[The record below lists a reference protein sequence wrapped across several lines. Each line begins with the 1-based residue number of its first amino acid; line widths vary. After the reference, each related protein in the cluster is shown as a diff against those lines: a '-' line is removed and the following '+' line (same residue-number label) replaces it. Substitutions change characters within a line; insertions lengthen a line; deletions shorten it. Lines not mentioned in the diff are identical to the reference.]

1 MSYIHHRRIL
11 VSLLTPPLGER
22 FADFSEC
29 ILCHFGYKEDHGY
42 LNVDLKENKLI
53 LSNTGHDE
61 REKILI
67 KHPAFCPA
75 KHLTSDITHSLP
87 EEIRTRG
94 VDVGVAIILESSD
107 GKILL
112 TRRAPHLSTFPGVWV
127 PPGGHLEENESLL
140 DAGLREVQEETGI
153 HLEKSDFINQK
164 SEIIGLWES
173 VYPPMLSLGL
183 PTRHHI
189 VVYFHAQ
196 LKDGLTA
203 DEMEKLIKFEPA
215 EVDACVW
222 LNREVINAIAQ
233 SHEGPVSDSTIQPL
247 PLVVKALTLDE
258 NQKQSVTEIPTAPFY
273 NTHIVDLTLTERVS
287 TGTKYALQQYL
298 KTKIV

>member
-127 PPGGHLEENESLL
+127 PPGGHLEENES
-140 DAGLREVQEETGI
+140 
-153 HLEKSDFINQK
+153 
-164 SEIIGLWES
+164 S

-287 TGTKYALQQYL
+287 TGTKFALQQYL